1 MEHQEFYQKLGAAIR
16 AFRKLQNMTQKDLA
30 QRLNRSLACVSKY
43 EKGGMAIDV
52 FTIYEIAAALSI
64 SPQMLL
70 PSEEQ
75 SVQSDILSENLPT
88 IFRQRYLYMYLYVGE
103 RHAIVPCCM
112 EIQHD
117 NAHVVLYVELQD
129 IHDHKSCKYLMTG
142 EITCCE
148 TNVVVNAT
156 NPLIHGDLVLMCF
169 SRINLIQGRNIGIC
183 TTVTPTYRFRSAKCC
198 LSAQPITNTEALK
211 EQLFFT
217 KEEISY
223 IRKNHSLLV

>member
-1 MEHQEFYQKLGAAIR
+1 MEYQEFYQKLGAAIR

-43 EKGGMAIDV
+43 EKGGVAIDV

-70 PSEEQ
+70 PSEGQ
-75 SVQSDILSENLPT
+75 SVQSDTLSENLPT

-117 NAHVVLYVELQD
+117 NAHVVLYVEPQD
-129 IHDHKSCKYLMTG
+129 IHDRKSCKYLMAG

-148 TNVVVNAT
+148 TNVVVNTT
-156 NPLIHGDLVLMCF
+156 NPLIPGDLVLMCF

-183 TTVTPTYRFRSAKCC
+183 TTVTPTYRFRSAKCY
-198 LSAQPITNTEALK
+198 LSAQPVTNTETLK

-217 KEEISY
+217 KGEISY